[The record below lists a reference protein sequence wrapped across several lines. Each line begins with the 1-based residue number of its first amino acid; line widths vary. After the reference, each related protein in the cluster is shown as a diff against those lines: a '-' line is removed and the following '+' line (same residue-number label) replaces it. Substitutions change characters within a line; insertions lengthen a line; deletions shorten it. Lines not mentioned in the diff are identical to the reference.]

1 MPSPIL
7 ARADALMH
15 RQRQNDGAPDEIP
28 LLTDAFDGDD
38 IPVLLDIDEA
48 LAEQEAAPSEPPAA
62 LPLDPVAP
70 EIAAMPA
77 AAETEAITPPPVAAI
92 ETEATDA
99 LLREL
104 TERLQRRLVAE
115 LPRLIEAT
123 LRDYLAERAMLA
135 NLPPAQQD

>member
-15 RQRQNDGAPDEIP
+15 RQRQNEAAPDEIP

-48 LAEQEAAPSEPPAA
+48 LAEQETAPIAPPEPM
-62 LPLDPVAP
+62 LPEFD
-70 EIAAMPA
+70 AMPE
-77 AAETEAITPPPVAAI
+77 AAETEAIAPPPVATI
-92 ETEATDA
+92 ETETTDA

-104 TERLQRRLVAE
+104 TERLQRRLAAE
-115 LPRLIEAT
+115 LPRLIDAT

-135 NLPPAQQD
+135 SLPPDQQD